1 MTPLQSA
8 ATVRRK
14 TDAAYPGC
22 PVKCNVGLPTET
34 SIVKTLSLQ
43 AKAAYC
49 AKSRQSNYVAS
60 LRLEGYSV
68 KPADAERK
76 LPTREAVLKNYQQA
90 RT

>member
-1 MTPLQSA
+1 
-8 ATVRRK
+8 
-14 TDAAYPGC
+14 
-22 PVKCNVGLPTET
+22 
-34 SIVKTLSLQ
+34 VKTLSLQ

-76 LPTREAVLKNYQQA
+76 LPTREAVLKTYQQT